1 MVKAVLLD
9 RRGSVNLPSPPLEL
23 LSLTGRKPAPP
34 WARRFHVKPGRR
46 IKLRPWERHIFLELH
61 AAQPERRLWTNV
73 IAECLYA
80 IYHAKNLRLVQEEL
94 KWILSEEAGSLSHF
108 EDLAAILD
116 IDAYSLRRDVAADVL
131 AGRIRCKALKRMYA
145 NQIAPPLRLPGG

>member
-1 MVKAVLLD
+1 MGTVVRASLALV
-9 RRGSVNLPSPPLEL
+9 SPAAPTEL

-34 WARRFHVKPGRR
+34 WARRFHVKPGRKL
-46 IKLRPWERHIFLELH
+46 KLRPWERHLFLELH

-80 IYHAKNLRLVQEEL
+80 VYHSKNLRLVQEEL
-94 KWILSEEAGSLSHF
+94 KWVLSEEAGSLSHF

-131 AGRIRCKALKRMYA
+131 AGRIRCKALRKMFVATTQPKRQLIDA
-145 NQIAPPLRLPGG
+145 R